1 MTEEQDIFSH
11 YRQIRIV
18 LIWILVLNWAV
29 AFAKIF
35 YGLLSKCESMSAD
48 GFHSLADGISNVIC
62 LIGIHFACQP
72 KDQDHPYGHKKYETL
87 FSLAIAGLLFF
98 VSYNLIRE
106 GIDRIKHPLSP
117 QIDLISFM
125 VMLTTLAVNIRVMSY
140 EYKKGRLLKSDILV
154 SDSQHTKADIFT
166 SVSVISG
173 LVLMKL
179 NPDLAIIDA
188 IITLM
193 ISLFIARAGWE
204 IAKESSSIL
213 CDTAVIMDEKKI
225 TGIVLAIKGV
235 KNCHKIR
242 TRGRSDD
249 IHIDLHVQVNRHMHI
264 DEAHKISYNIENSL
278 KKSIP
283 GVTDVVVH
291 LEPKE

>member
-1 MTEEQDIFSH
+1 MTEEQDISRH
-11 YRQIRIV
+11 YRQIRAV
-18 LIWILVLNWAV
+18 LIWILVLNWTV
-29 AFAKIF
+29 ALAKIC
-35 YGLLSKCESMSAD
+35 YGLLSRCESMTAD
-48 GFHSLADGISNVIC
+48 GFHSLSDGISNVIC

-72 KDQDHPYGHKKYETL
+72 KDKDHPYGHKKYETL

-106 GIDRIKHPLSP
+106 GIDRILHPLSP

-125 VMLTTLAVNIRVMSY
+125 IMFTTLAVNIRVMSY

-154 SDSQHTKADIFT
+154 SDSRHTKADIFT
-166 SVSVISG
+166 SVSVIAG

-179 NPDLAIIDA
+179 NPDLAIIDG
-188 IITLM
+188 IITM
-193 ISLFIARAGWE
+193 IISVFIARAGWE

-242 TRGRSDD
+242 SRGRSDD

-264 DEAHKISYNIENSL
+264 DEAHKISYGIEKSL
-278 KKSIP
+278 KSGIP